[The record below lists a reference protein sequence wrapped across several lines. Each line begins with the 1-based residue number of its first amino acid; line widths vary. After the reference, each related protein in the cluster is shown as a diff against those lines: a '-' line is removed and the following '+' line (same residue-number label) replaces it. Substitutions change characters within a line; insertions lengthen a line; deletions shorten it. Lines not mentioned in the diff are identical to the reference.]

1 MTVNQISIFLE
12 NKPESL
18 SQLTDTLAKNNI
30 NMRALSLADTSDFGI
45 ARIITDDSVAAEEIL
60 KANNYIVKTTGVIAL
75 EIPDEAGSLNKILK
89 LLAENGRNIEYM
101 YGFTGRKTNSACMII
116 RCTNMQKT
124 EEILESNGIHTI
136 SQEEL
141 KNI

>member
-45 ARIITDDSVAAEEIL
+45 ARIITDDTASAEEIL
-60 KANNYIVKTTGVIAL
+60 KANDYIVKTTGVIAL

-141 KNI
+141 KTI

>member
-18 SQLTDTLAKNNI
+18 SQLTDVLAKNNV

-45 ARIITDDSVAAEEIL
+45 ARIITDDCAAAEEIL
-60 KANNYIVKTTGVIAL
+60 KNNDYIVKTTGVIAIG
-75 EIPDEAGSLNKILK
+75 IPDEAGSLNKILK

>member
-45 ARIITDDSVAAEEIL
+45 ARIITDDSAATEEIL
-60 KANNYIVKTTGVIAL
+60 KANSYIVKTTGVIAL

-124 EEILESNGIHTI
+124 EEILDSNGIHTI

>member
-12 NKPESL
+12 NKPIAL
-18 SQLTDTLAKNNI
+18 SQLTDVLAKNNI

-45 ARIITDDSVAAEEIL
+45 ARIITDDCSAAEEVL
-60 KANNYIVKTTGVIAL
+60 KANDYVVKTTGVIAI
-75 EIPDEAGSLNKILK
+75 EIPDQAGSLNKILK
-89 LLAENGRNIEYM
+89 LLADNGRNIEYM
-101 YGFTGRKTNSACMII
+101 YGFTGRKTNSACMIL
-116 RCTNMQKT
+116 RCTDIPKT
-124 EEILESNGIHTI
+124 EEILEGNGIHTI

>member
-18 SQLTDTLAKNNI
+18 SQLTDVLAKNNI

-45 ARIITDDSVAAEEIL
+45 ARIITDDCAAAEEVL
-60 KANNYIVKTTGVIAL
+60 KANDYVVKTTGVIAI

-101 YGFTGRKTNSACMII
+101 YGFTGRKTNSACMIL

-124 EEILESNGIHTI
+124 EEILEGNGIHTI
-136 SQEEL
+136 SQDEL